1 MPPPVTLKIFEIF
14 PSIQGEGL
22 RQGEATI
29 FVRVAGCDR
38 RCSFCDTK
46 YAWEG
51 GRESAAEEVVE
62 TVMKIRRRFPARW
75 VCLTGGEPFMQDLRP
90 LMKLL
95 HKEKLLVQVE
105 TNGTRYYP
113 LPADWFTVSP
123 KPGDYYV
130 RPEFRR
136 RAKEIKL
143 VVTSG
148 LDLAVIRKMRAAF
161 PVRIPVILQ
170 PESNRRWSQ
179 KRALAILNRALAAG
193 LDNVRVSVQLH
204 KILRLR

>member
-1 MPPPVTLKIFEIF
+1 MPPPPTLKIFEVF

-29 FVRVAGCDR
+29 FIRVAGCDR

-51 GRESAAEEVVE
+51 GRECTADEVVAAAN
-62 TVMKIRRRFPARW
+62 KIRRRFPARW

-90 LMKLL
+90 LTRLL
-95 HKEKLLVQVE
+95 HKEKFLVQVE
-105 TNGTRYYP
+105 TNATRYYP
-113 LPADWFTVSP
+113 LPADWVTISP
-123 KPGDYYV
+123 KPKDYYV

-136 RAKEIKL
+136 RAREVKL
-143 VVTSG
+143 VVTSD
-148 LDLAVIRKMRAAF
+148 LDLAVLRKMRAAF
-161 PVRIPVILQ
+161 PASVPIFLP
-170 PESNRRWSQ
+170 PESNFRWSQ
-179 KRALAILNRALAAG
+179 KRALKLLREALAVG

-204 KILRLR
+204 KVLRVR